1 MFLAQ
6 TAVLTYSIFKI
17 TKGSNSWV
25 VTSELHQLLGRK
37 LTKKVEKI
45 YKHLVF
51 GADLK
56 IQMTARDNNAF

>member
-6 TAVLTYSIFKI
+6 TAVLSYSIFKI
-17 TKGSNSWV
+17 MKGSNSWV
-25 VTSELHQLLGRK
+25 VTSELHQLLVRK
-37 LTKKVEKI
+37 LTK

-56 IQMTARDNNAF
+56 IQMAARDNNAF